1 MSLLI
6 FYVFYTFH
14 WTWDILDYFQE
25 LRWPTHPHT
34 TQMVRFKSSRSMSLQ
49 GCGNS
54 CSEDGVSDVPLQYS
68 NGEILVSLSVPL
80 FLMVALGHFDDV
92 VVYSQVEKASWG
104 KVRVCFSCLLGFT
117 WVRQNTTPLFQL
129 ASKMFVFNQCIWTL
143 SVFEDVK
150 QQCFSAG
157 HG

>member
-6 FYVFYTFH
+6 FFVIIFILFT
-14 WTWDILDYFQE
+14 DILGYFQE

-54 CSEDGVSDVPLQYS
+54 CSEDSVSDVPLLYS
-68 NGEILVSLSVPL
+68 NWEILVSLSVPL
-80 FLMVALGHFDDV
+80 FLMVTLGHFDDV
-92 VVYSQVEKASWG
+92 VVCSQVERASWG

-117 WVRQNTTPLFQL
+117 WLRHNTTPLFQL
-129 ASKMFVFNQCIWTL
+129 ASKMFVFNHCIWRFF
-143 SVFEDVK
+143 VAEDVK
-150 QQCFSAG
+150 Q
-157 HG
+157 